1 MKQYIILLLF
11 TLPGIAQVSA
21 QDAPLARPAS
31 YAPSDSMFSKDTIRL
46 AAVGDIMLGSTYPS
60 LSYLAPNDGKRLL
73 DQVKPWLHKADVA
86 FGNLEGTVF
95 DGPGTVKNCQDPT
108 KCYAFRSPARYAF
121 HLREAGFDLLSVANN
136 HMGDFGDAGRRATVR
151 NLDSAGIASSGQ
163 LFRPYTQITVKGK
176 TIGMLAFAPNSGCLS
191 LNDTA
196 EAMRLVRKHRSQC
209 DILIVSFHGGAEG
222 SGYRHVP
229 KQREVFL
236 GENRGDVYRFAH
248 RVIDEGAD
256 VVLGH
261 GPHVTRGS
269 EVYKGRFITYSMG
282 NFCTYGRFSLK
293 GPNGMAPL
301 FSLDLLPDG
310 RFAGGWIVPV
320 KQYGEGGPV
329 LDPNGDVIRDI
340 AELSR
345 LDFNGAGL
353 EVRPDGR
360 LLPK

>member
-21 QDAPLARPAS
+21 QDIPLTRPAS

-73 DQVKPWLHKADVA
+73 DQVKPWLQKADIA

-196 EAMRLVRKHRSQC
+196 EAMRL
-209 DILIVSFHGGAEG
+209 
-222 SGYRHVP
+222 
-229 KQREVFL
+229 
-236 GENRGDVYRFAH
+236 
-248 RVIDEGAD
+248 
-256 VVLGH
+256 
-261 GPHVTRGS
+261 
-269 EVYKGRFITYSMG
+269 MG

>member
-1 MKQYIILLLF
+1 MKHIPMLLLSGY
-11 TLPGIAQVSA
+11 LGLSLLAA
-21 QDAPLARPAS
+21 QDVPVTRPAA
-31 YAPSDSMFSKDTIRL
+31 YAPSDNLYSKDTIRL

-60 LSYLAPNDGKRLL
+60 LSYLAPNDGRRLL
-73 DQVKPWLHKADVA
+73 DQVKPWLQKADVS

-121 HLREAGFDLLSVANN
+121 HLKEAGFDLLSVANN
-136 HMGDFGDAGRRATVR
+136 HMGDFGDIGRRATVR

-176 TIGMLAFAPNSGCLS
+176 TIGMLAFAPNSGCVS

-196 EAMRLVRKHRSQC
+196 EAMRLVRKHRNQC

-222 SGYRHVP
+222 SAYRHVP

-329 LDPNGDVIRDI
+329 LDPNGEVIREI

-353 EVRPDGR
+353 DVRPNGR